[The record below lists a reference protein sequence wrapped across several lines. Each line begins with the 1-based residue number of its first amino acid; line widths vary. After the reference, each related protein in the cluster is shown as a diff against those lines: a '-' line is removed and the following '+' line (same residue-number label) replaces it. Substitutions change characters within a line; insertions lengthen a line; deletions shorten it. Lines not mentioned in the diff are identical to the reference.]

1 MYLAPC
7 VNVHDCVQAALAYA
21 SLHLCTRYVNARVRY
36 NTTSAKIEVTYS
48 HSDWFCSDSSVYC
61 ANADDK
67 GEWL

>member
-1 MYLAPC
+1 MCLAPC

-36 NTTSAKIEVTYS
+36 TGGKIVVTYS

-61 ANADDK
+61 ANAGDK